1 MSPLEIF
8 DAWAPPDAVWSP
20 WVKPVLFA
28 HMENNPLSPF
38 YKDEKASTNEITNWI
53 KPADGTEALVLDVAG
68 KVAIAAGLELAR
80 KGYRPIPLFN
90 GNPGTGAVRDMEPL
104 IDHLMAGTGS
114 LRHARLTPKS
124 PPAFLLDCYRLD
136 GVPTPGRFDNRW
148 VTVPQDFPSATKFL
162 TEGIRSV
169 EVIRTKA
176 SDDLAHVLLRW
187 QQGGVRLTVREPPY
201 ASSAVLTV
209 NPPSRFRS
217 LWYRVLVAAGL
228 RRSSAGGFGS
238 IVPDPSTAG
247 GGFG

>member
-1 MSPLEIF
+1 MSPVEIF
-8 DAWAPPDAVWSP
+8 DVWAPSDALWSP

-28 HMENNPLSPF
+28 HMALNPISPF
-38 YKDEKASTNEITNWI
+38 HDDEKARATEITNWI

-68 KVAIAAGLELAR
+68 KIAIAAGLELAR
-80 KGYRPIPLFN
+80 KGYRPVPLFN

-104 IDHLMAGTGS
+104 IDHLMAGTS
-114 LRHARLTPKS
+114 QLRHARLAPNS

-136 GVPTPGRFDNRW
+136 GVPSPGRFDNRW
-148 VTVPQDFPSATKFL
+148 VTVPQDFPSAMKL
-162 TEGIRSV
+162 MTEGIRSIQ
-169 EVIRTKA
+169 VIRAKA

-187 QQGGVRLTVREPPY
+187 QQGGVRLSVREPPY
-201 ASSAVLTV
+201 ALSAPVIV
-209 NPPSRFRS
+209 SAPSRFRS

-228 RRSSAGGFGS
+228 RRNSAGGFGS